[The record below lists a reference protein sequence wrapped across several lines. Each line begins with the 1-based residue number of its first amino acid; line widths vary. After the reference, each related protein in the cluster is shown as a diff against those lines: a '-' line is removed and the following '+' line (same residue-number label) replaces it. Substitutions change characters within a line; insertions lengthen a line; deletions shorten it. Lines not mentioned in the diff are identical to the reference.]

1 MKRPRSAAC
10 ALKTP
15 LKLSTRRLIP
25 SEALR
30 PIWRHLGQIHVDL
43 APDLQT
49 TPVSSTRPWPMKAVP
64 LTLGVRSLG
73 SNLELHPCASSTY
86 ARNIWCLLL
95 PSTAIPEQEASVPP
109 PTG

>member
-30 PIWRHLGQIHVDL
+30 PIWLHLGKIHVDL
-43 APDLQT
+43 APNLQT
-49 TPVSSTRPWPMKAVP
+49 TPVSSTRPCPMKAVP
-64 LTLGVRSLG
+64 LMLGVRSLG
-73 SNLELHPCASSTY
+73 SNLELHPTASSTC
-86 ARNIWCLLL
+86 ARHIWCSLL
-95 PSTAIPEQEASVPP
+95 PQTATPQQE
-109 PTG
+109 